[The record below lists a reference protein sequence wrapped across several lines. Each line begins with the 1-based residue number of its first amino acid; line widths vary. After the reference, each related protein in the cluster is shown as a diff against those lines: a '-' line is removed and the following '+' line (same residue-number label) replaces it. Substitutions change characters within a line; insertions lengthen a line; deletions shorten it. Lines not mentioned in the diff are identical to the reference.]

1 MIFDQLIKI
10 GMAPINAIHPATT
23 IASDVSINQG
33 NVIVAGTVINPGT
46 QIGNNVIINTA
57 CSIDHDNVL
66 EDHTQVCPGANL
78 AGEVTIKKYAFIG
91 TGAIINPGITIGSHS
106 TIGSGA
112 VVINDIPDNTVAVG
126 NPAKIIKSVF

>member
-1 MIFDQLIKI
+1 M
-10 GMAPINAIHPATT
+10 
-23 IASDVSINQG
+23 
-33 NVIVAGTVINPGT
+33 
-46 QIGNNVIINTA
+46 
-57 CSIDHDNVL
+57 
-66 EDHTQVCPGANL
+66 

-126 NPAKIIKSVF
+126 NPAKIIKSAF